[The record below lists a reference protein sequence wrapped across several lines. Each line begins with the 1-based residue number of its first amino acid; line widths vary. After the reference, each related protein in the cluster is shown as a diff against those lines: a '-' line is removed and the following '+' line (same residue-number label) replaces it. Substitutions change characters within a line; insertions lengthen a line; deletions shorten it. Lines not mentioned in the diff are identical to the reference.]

1 MAPSLRIRHGIR
13 SVPFA
18 FLGLTLFDNL
28 RIPGMVNT
36 VDGTSGEG
44 LKMYFIRIKSSVLHG
59 LSSHVVQTSFP
70 FNHEIELFIIVF
82 LFCGWNYRQ
91 V

>member
-1 MAPSLRIRHGIR
+1 MAPSLRMRHGIR

-44 LKMYFIRIKSSVLHG
+44 LGTRDGM
-59 LSSHVVQTSFP
+59 LSRFSLVNTDMCIVRCVV
-70 FNHEIELFIIVF
+70 
-82 LFCGWNYRQ
+82 
-91 V
+91 